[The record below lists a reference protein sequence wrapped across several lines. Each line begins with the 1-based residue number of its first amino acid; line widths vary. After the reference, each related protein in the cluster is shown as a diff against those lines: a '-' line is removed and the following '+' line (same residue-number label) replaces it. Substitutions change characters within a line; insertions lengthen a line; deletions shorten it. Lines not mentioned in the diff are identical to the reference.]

1 MLRKPCRLQTDRRTD
16 GQTDKVNPV
25 YPPSNFVG
33 RGYNYISEVYR
44 QLGNPSHY
52 KKLDE
57 PIFHSTGQKINEIL
71 SDLHQQNFISSKQ
84 LLYLKP
90 PLEPHARRFY
100 LLPKIHKPL
109 DKWPIKNQMPPGRP
123 IISDCDS
130 ASYKVAEYIDHFL
143 QEISQ
148 KHPSYIKDTYDFLSK
163 LCTAKVQPHT
173 LFITL
178 DVESMYTNI
187 DNEQGLEAVR
197 NVFQAN
203 PSPRHSDKHILE
215 LLELSLKNNDLNS
228 TTKLFY
234 KSQVLQWA
242 RNLHPVMQICSW
254 HNGKI
259 QPWKNAIKT
268 NNVL

>member
-1 MLRKPCRLQTDRRTD
+1 MSPFDSNIACLCQSIEINNKHVYRQSQVRKPTCFLSIIM
-16 GQTDKVNPV
+16 DKD
-25 YPPSNFVG
+25 
-33 RGYNYISEVYR
+33 NYISEGYQ

-90 PLEPHARRFY
+90 PLESRARRFY

-109 DKWPIKNQMPPGRP
+109 GKWPIKNQMPPGRP

-130 ASYKVAEYIDHFL
+130 ESYKVAEYIDHFL

-163 LCTAKVQPHT
+163 LRTTKVQPHT
-173 LFITL
+173 LLITL

-197 NVFQAN
+197 NIFSSKPITATL
-203 PSPRHSDKHILE
+203 R
-215 LLELSLKNNDLNS
+215 
-228 TTKLFY
+228 
-234 KSQVLQWA
+234 
-242 RNLHPVMQICSW
+242 
-254 HNGKI
+254 
-259 QPWKNAIKT
+259 
-268 NNVL
+268 